1 MNFLK
6 RKKTFLLNAY
16 MQKLHQSA
24 AMPHRFLYENV
35 ILDRNDEG
43 KKLITIFPQVSVH
56 ELF

>member
-1 MNFLK
+1 
-6 RKKTFLLNAY
+6 
-16 MQKLHQSA
+16 MQKLHQYA